1 MRETLLFL
9 KKHARI
15 GVFSALVAAAIWS
28 IALMNLDPA
37 SLSSAARNAQRR
49 PTGSAQLVAVEP
61 FPEMDGQYCEWLPA
75 SANFSLAAAQG
86 SSAADQ
92 EASAQELDRAPVRAI
107 RDTYPTYSAVAVD
120 LETDEVYLQDE
131 NLFGY
136 KVFNR
141 LDNTPPNAAF
151 TEPKRMVGGMNT
163 KMEFNCA
170 LYVDQNTGDVYSV
183 NNDTVNTMVI
193 FGRDAKGNVEPKREL
208 RTPHGTYGIGA
219 DEVNQEL
226 YLTIQHDN
234 AVVVYK
240 KIAEGNDDP
249 IRLLQGDNTHLEDP
263 HGITVDAKNN
273 WIFVT
278 NHGSVHDVR
287 PDPDEPSQRANW
299 PLDRDRAVPGSGR
312 SEPPSISVY
321 SRTATGD
328 TAPLRVIEGPRTQLN
343 WPAAL
348 TVNME
353 RGELY
358 VANDADHSVLVFR
371 TSDSGNVAPTR
382 IIKGPLTGIKNPT
395 GVFLDT
401 KNAELW
407 VSSMGNHRA
416 TVYALDANGNVAPKR
431 TIRSA
436 PQDKLALAIGNP
448 GAVSYDTKREEILV
462 PN

>member
-1 MRETLLFL
+1 MPKTFALL
-9 KKHARI
+9 KRHARI
-15 GVFSALVAAAIWS
+15 GIFAAVIGAAVGTVAILN
-28 IALMNLDPA
+28 IDTA
-37 SLSSAARNAQRR
+37 SLTSAARDAQRR
-49 PTGSAQLVAVEP
+49 PTGSAQLVAVDRLP
-61 FPEMDGQYCEWLPA
+61 AVDGQFCEWLPA
-75 SANFSLAAAQG
+75 SASFSLAAQ
-86 SSAADQ
+86 SPSAAD
-92 EASAQELDRAPVRAI
+92 SDTSSQELDRAPLRTI

-120 LETDEVYLQDE
+120 LETNEVYLQDE

-151 TEPKRMVGGMNT
+151 TEPKRMVAGLNT
-163 KMEFNCA
+163 EMEFNCA

-183 NNDTVNTMVI
+183 NNDTVNTMVV
-193 FGRDAKGNVEPKREL
+193 FPRNAEGNIKPMREL
-208 RTPHGTYGIGA
+208 HTPHGTYGIAA

-226 YLTIQHDN
+226 FLTVQHDN
-234 AVVVYK
+234 AVVVYNK
-240 KIAEGNDDP
+240 MAEGDADP

-263 HGITVDAKNN
+263 HGIAVDTRNN

-287 PDPDEPSQRANW
+287 PDPETASERANW

-321 SRTATGD
+321 GRTAVGD

-348 TVNME
+348 AVDME

-371 TSDSGNVAPTR
+371 VTDRGDAAPAR
-382 IIKGPLTGIKNPT
+382 IIRGPQTGLKNPT
-395 GVFLDT
+395 GLFLDT
-401 KNAELW
+401 KNGELW

-448 GAVSYDTKREEILV
+448 GAVSYDPRREEILV